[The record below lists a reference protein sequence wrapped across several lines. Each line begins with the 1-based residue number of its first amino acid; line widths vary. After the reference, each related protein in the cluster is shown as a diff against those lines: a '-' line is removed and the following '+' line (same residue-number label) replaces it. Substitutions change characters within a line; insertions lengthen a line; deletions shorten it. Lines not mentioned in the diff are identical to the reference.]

1 MRDSFNKEIP
11 KMTSFD
17 YFADELERLRTASLF
32 RQCLCMDSM
41 HGPVVR
47 LEDGSQK
54 VLFCS
59 NNYLNLAGDSRIIE
73 ASCQAARQYGIG
85 SGAARLVSGTMRP
98 HLELEQITA
107 KLFKKEAALYLP
119 SGWAANQ
126 ALLTT
131 LPQKGDLVLID
142 RFDHAS
148 IIDAVRSGQAEF
160 RTYRRD
166 QIDRLERFLAEE
178 PYERKFIVTESVF
191 SMDGDTADL
200 TALVKLK
207 QRYGAI
213 LIVDEAHAFGCMGQD
228 GAGLCQQ
235 QGILDQVDIIVAPLG
250 KAAAAAGGIIAG
262 PQVVIDYLVNKARPF
277 IFTTA
282 PSPMIAAGAVKAIE
296 IIQSEP
302 QRRERLQA
310 GAESLRQRF
319 SEMGLDIGQS
329 TTHIIPVLLGDA
341 QKAVAVSKSLS
352 EAGFCVSAI
361 RPPTVPPHTA
371 RLRISVQSD
380 HTQAQREGLCKALQK
395 TTEL

>member
-1 MRDSFNKEIP
+1 M
-11 KMTSFD
+11 
-17 YFADELERLRTASLF
+17 
-32 RQCLCMDSM
+32 
-41 HGPVVR
+41 
-47 LEDGSQK
+47 
-54 VLFCS
+54 LFCS
-59 NNYLNLAGDSRIIE
+59 NNYLNLAGDGRIIE
-73 ASCQAARQYGIG
+73 AACQAARQYGVG
-85 SGAARLVSGTMRP
+85 SAAARLVSGTMRP
-98 HLELEQITA
+98 HIELEQSMA
-107 KLFKKEAALYLP
+107 RLLDKKAALYLP

-166 QIDRLERFLAEE
+166 QLDRLERFLAEE
-178 PYERKFIVTESVF
+178 LYERKFIVTESVF

-200 TALVKLK
+200 AALVQLK

-213 LIVDEAHAFGCMGQD
+213 LIVDEAHAFGCMGEN

-235 QGILDQVDIIVAPLG
+235 QGVLDQVDIIVTPLG
-250 KAAAAAGGIIAG
+250 KAAAATGGIVAG

-282 PSPMIAAGAVKAIE
+282 PSPMVAAGAVKAIE

-302 QRRERLQA
+302 QRRERLMA
-310 GAESLRQRF
+310 GADSLRQRF
-319 SEMGLDIGQS
+319 LDMGLDIGQS
-329 TTHIIPVLLGDA
+329 TTHIIPVVLGDA
-341 QKAVAVSKSLS
+341 QKAVAVSKSLA
-352 EAGFCVSAI
+352 EAGFFVSAI
-361 RPPTVPPHTA
+361 RPPTVPPNTA

-380 HTQAQREGLCKALQK
+380 HTPAQREGLCQALQK
-395 TTEL
+395 ALAL